1 MNCSI
6 SKFIYLSIITVLT
19 ACGDK
24 TESSDT
30 ENKGLDQGLIPV
42 TSVQFETNNMQL
54 GSLEE
59 KQFPITISV
68 NGMIDVPPEN
78 RAVVTA
84 TKGGYI
90 RTTPFLVGD
99 RVTKGQVLL
108 TIENPE
114 FVTLQQEYLEVH
126 QQLTYLKSENDR
138 QQTMREENITSQK
151 SFLMAESAYKSALAK
166 HTGLARQ
173 LEMLNISPVKVA
185 QGSISSIVT
194 ISAPISGSITKVNV
208 SKGSYVSP
216 ATPILEIIDNEHIHL
231 ELSVFEKDIMKI
243 KKEQEIDFKI
253 PEASNTSFKANVYLV
268 GTAIEENR
276 TIKVH
281 GHLRD
286 ESENNFLTGMFVDA
300 HINISTETGSA
311 LPAQAVVLVEDIPYV
326 LVLEKKEGETLYF
339 RSHEVAIKA
348 TGNDYI
354 SIENKPAFAA
364 DTQFLV
370 KGAFGLLGI

>member
-1 MNCSI
+1 MTRSI
-6 SKFIYLSIITVLT
+6 SKIIYLSLITVLT

-24 TESSDT
+24 SQSSYT
-30 ENKGLDQGLIPV
+30 ENTASDQGLIQV
-42 TSVQFETNNMQL
+42 TSAQFEANNMQL
-54 GSLEE
+54 GTLVE

-99 RVTKGQVLL
+99 RVSKGQVLL

-173 LEMLNISPVKVA
+173 LEMLNISPAKVA
-185 QGSISSIVT
+185 QGRISSIVPVT
-194 ISAPISGSITKVNV
+194 APISGSITKVNV

-253 PEASNTSFKANVYLV
+253 PEASNTSFKADVYLV
-268 GTAIEENR
+268 GTSMEENR

-300 HINISTETGSA
+300 QIITSNETSKA
-311 LPAQAVVLVEDIPYV
+311 LPAEAVVLVEDVPYV
-326 LVLEKKEGETLYF
+326 LVLEKKEGEILYF
-339 RSHEVAIKA
+339 RSQEVAMKA

-354 SIENKPAFAA
+354 SIDSKTAFAA

-370 KGAFGLLGI
+370 KGAFGLLGM